1 MFHKRKNNIFIF
13 IFITLL
19 CFLTLSSNKSYA
31 QNESSLA
38 VVPSH
43 KKEAKY
49 NMYEVDKFHYVII
62 GNSVT
67 RHGGEGEWP
76 AERGMTAT
84 TDDKD
89 YVRVLE
95 KLFIEDGIPDVE
107 CKIEQYFPRDL
118 QTAENFIAGRLN
130 HLFGDDIDLVV
141 VQIGENILGDA
152 PLPDYE
158 AVYTKLVLKLKNQMK
173 KAQVI
178 VVDTMYVDEGVS
190 KSLANVARNTNSIF
204 MPLDV
209 IKGDDSYRSFIGDK
223 IYDNYGIAYEVKNP
237 AIAAHPNDKGHKY
250 IADEIHNICI
260 SNILQK
266 NKTDKNTNLASV
278 INNIEESEYL
288 SSVDHLGDTTRIKK
302 FINKASEGANLTIV
316 GFGGSIT
323 AGAGLT
329 HEGADIPFGEKFT
342 NALREKYPNSTFK
355 YVNAGISGTNLTY
368 SVCRVKDDCI
378 NYNPDLV
385 ILDFSVNTRGDS
397 DVRSLYS
404 SVVSQINKA
413 NEETAIVNIHFT
425 EAIDNEEGNVIKKQ
439 GQSNLVSNAQVLDAV
454 VNFDIPSVTY
464 HNFIWQKIEDG
475 TISQKDI
482 FQDYVHPTQY
492 GHLIASNLLDKLFD
506 YIGKIQDN
514 NNIKLMKKLPNDIYA
529 NCEYITHIPNASYKS
544 RSRGKL
550 FYIDHH
556 SLDSLVAYKGWRS
569 VKSDDT
575 GLLDF
580 DLVKNKKVV
589 IGLQFYGAKGS
600 ITIAGRKPEGNI
612 YQIDKIEAPEI
623 GLFTTLT
630 YENVEDYIGLMTN
643 LTEGYVVVY
652 GIGVVK

>member
-1 MFHKRKNNIFIF
+1 MFHKLKNNIFIF

-31 QNESSLA
+31 QNGSSLA
-38 VVPSH
+38 VVSSH

-118 QTAENFIAGRLN
+118 QTAENFIAGKLN

-178 VVDTMYVDEGVS
+178 VVDTMYVDEGIS

-209 IKGDDSYRSFIGDK
+209 IKKDDSYRSFIGDK

-288 SSVDHLGDTTRIKK
+288 SSVDHLGDTTRVKR

-329 HEGADIPFGEKFT
+329 YEGSDIPFGEKFT

-397 DVRSLYS
+397 DVKTLYS
-404 SVVSQINKA
+404 SIVSQINKA

-439 GQSNLVSNAQVLDAV
+439 GQSNLVSNAQILDAV

-529 NCEYITHIPNASYKS
+529 NCEYITHIPNVSYKS

-569 VKSDDT
+569 VKSDKT

-630 YENVEDYIGLMTN
+630 YENVEDYIGIMTDIS
-643 LTEGYVVVY
+643 EGYVVIY
-652 GIGVVK
+652 GLGVIK

>member
-1 MFHKRKNNIFIF
+1 MFHKLKNNIFIF

-31 QNESSLA
+31 QNGSSLA
-38 VVPSH
+38 VVSSH

-118 QTAENFIAGRLN
+118 QTAENFIAGKLN

-190 KSLANVARNTNSIF
+190 KSLANVAKNTNSIF

-209 IKGDDSYRSFIGDK
+209 IKKDDSYRSFIGDK

-288 SSVDHLGDTTRIKK
+288 SSVDHLGDTTRVKR

-316 GFGGSIT
+316 GIGGSIT

-329 HEGADIPFGEKFT
+329 YEGSDIPFGEKFT

-397 DVRSLYS
+397 DVKTLYS
-404 SVVSQINKA
+404 SIVSQINKA

-514 NNIKLMKKLPNDIYA
+514 NNIKLMKKLPDDIYA
-529 NCEYITHIPNASYKS
+529 NCEYITHIPNVSYKS

-569 VKSDDT
+569 VKSDKT

-630 YENVEDYIGLMTN
+630 YENVEDYIGIMTDIS
-643 LTEGYVVVY
+643 EGYVVIY
-652 GIGVVK
+652 GLGVIK

>member
-1 MFHKRKNNIFIF
+1 MFHKLKNNIFIF

-31 QNESSLA
+31 QNGSGLA
-38 VVPSH
+38 VVSSH

-118 QTAENFIAGRLN
+118 QTAENFIAGKLN

-173 KAQVI
+173 NAQVI
-178 VVDTMYVDEGVS
+178 VIDTMYVDEGIS

-209 IKGDDSYRSFIGDK
+209 IKKDDSYRSFIGDK

-288 SSVDHLGDTTRIKK
+288 SSVDHLGDTTRVKR

-329 HEGADIPFGEKFT
+329 YEGSDIPFGEKFT

-378 NYNPDLV
+378 NYKPDLV

-397 DVRSLYS
+397 DVKTLYS
-404 SVVSQINKA
+404 SIVSQINKA

-439 GQSNLVSNAQVLDAV
+439 GQSNLVSNVQVLDAV

-569 VKSDDT
+569 VKSDKT

-630 YENVEDYIGLMTN
+630 YENVEDYIGIMTDIS
-643 LTEGYVVVY
+643 EGYVVIY
-652 GIGVVK
+652 GLGVIK